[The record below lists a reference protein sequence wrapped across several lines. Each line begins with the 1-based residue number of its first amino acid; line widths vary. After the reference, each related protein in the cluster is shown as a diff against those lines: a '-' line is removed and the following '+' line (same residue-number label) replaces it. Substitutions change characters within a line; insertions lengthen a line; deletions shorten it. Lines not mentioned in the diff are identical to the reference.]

1 MTLAMITDG
10 TSNTA
15 IWSEWLKGKNTK
27 TGRQAVWTATM
38 GYVNSAGAMSPP
50 PLATLQATL
59 QNVASTCQ
67 PNVNTRGHLGPEG
80 GGLGS

>member
-27 TGRQAVWTATM
+27 SGRQAVCTATM

-50 PLATLQATL
+50 PL
-59 QNVASTCQ
+59 
-67 PNVNTRGHLGPEG
+67 GPC
-80 GGLGS
+80 S